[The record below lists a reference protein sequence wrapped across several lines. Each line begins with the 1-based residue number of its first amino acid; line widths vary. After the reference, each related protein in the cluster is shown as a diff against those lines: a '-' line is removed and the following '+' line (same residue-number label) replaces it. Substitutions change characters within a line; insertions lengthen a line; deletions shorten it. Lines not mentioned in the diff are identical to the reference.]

1 MYSPSAFD
9 RNASPIPGSY
19 QDLGW
24 LDSFL
29 GMGAQGPL
37 QSEIDASAR
46 LREQMK
52 KKEAMEAWMN
62 SPAGQQLAQEE
73 MLNSL
78 QNPPMSP
85 IESQVQ
91 ADEDYFNSPAFE
103 ERLDALQA
111 KSTADIERRVAE
123 AMTPMG
129 RLNRG
134 STINPMEAEMLLNEE
149 VNAKYNRLHGDKMF
163 ADAEMIQ
170 NDPYLQRSLDP
181 TGNSWPV
188 SWAYPGADIDAKRE
202 AQRINAE
209 NQKITSE
216 ANARRAEEIMTD
228 LFGSKEERELDRQIA
243 NATPAWKRDNYGS
256 REEWVEDKRAK
267 RKAKRAQDEVDRAKR
282 KEEWE
287 KEKARR
293 AQAKEDR
300 RLERIKKRRGYN
312 PEQST
317 SDRLD
322 GFIGGGSGGYKD
334 PVWIF

>member
-1 MYSPSAFD
+1 
-9 RNASPIPGSY
+9 
-19 QDLGW
+19 
-24 LDSFL
+24 
-29 GMGAQGPL
+29 
-37 QSEIDASAR
+37 
-46 LREQMK
+46 
-52 KKEAMEAWMN
+52 
-62 SPAGQQLAQEE
+62 
-73 MLNSL
+73 
-78 QNPPMSP
+78 
-85 IESQVQ
+85 
-91 ADEDYFNSPAFE
+91 
-103 ERLDALQA
+103 
-111 KSTADIERRVAE
+111 
-123 AMTPMG
+123 
-129 RLNRG
+129 
-134 STINPMEAEMLLNEE
+134 
-149 VNAKYNRLHGDKMF
+149 
-163 ADAEMIQ
+163 
-170 NDPYLQRSLDP
+170 
-181 TGNSWPV
+181 
-188 SWAYPGADIDAKRE
+188 
-202 AQRINAE
+202 
-209 NQKITSE
+209 